1 MITLALEIL
10 LLKIVDHI
18 LETKF
23 FQLKKE
29 MSIRLCE
36 LGYTCSTSE
45 TYTLE
50 QGPKSAE
57 N

>member
-36 LGYTCSTSE
+36 LGYTCSKSE